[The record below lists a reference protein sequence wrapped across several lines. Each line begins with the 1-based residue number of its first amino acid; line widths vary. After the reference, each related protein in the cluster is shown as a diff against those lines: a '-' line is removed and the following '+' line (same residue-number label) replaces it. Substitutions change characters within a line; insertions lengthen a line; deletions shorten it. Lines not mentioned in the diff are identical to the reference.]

1 MQLYSGGVSTDLARN
16 CGIILVRM
24 KVRRCMRIKS
34 FDELTIQD
42 NFIFQKVMLK
52 KSICKAVLERLLDI
66 PIKDIVYIQEEKT
79 LDVSLETK
87 SIRLDVYVNDD
98 SGTVFNIEM
107 QTSKDMEELVK
118 RTRFYQSI
126 LDMYHLQKGQKYMI
140 LNDLYII
147 FICTFPVF
155 TGNRHKYTFK
165 NVCMEE
171 HDILLNDGATK
182 LFLSTKGKMDDISK
196 PLQRFL
202 DYVDG
207 HAASDDLLRDIESA
221 VDEAKHCEAWRE
233 EYSMLSMDHYTY
245 WKEGVA
251 EGRAEGLVEGENL
264 GKAKAKTEVVVQM
277 LRENISMQMIAK
289 ITNLT
294 LKEINE
300 IGKAHGLI

>member
-1 MQLYSGGVSTDLARN
+1 MYRYINLESN
-16 CGIILVRM
+16 CGILLVRM

-52 KSICKAVLERLLDI
+52 KPICKAVLERLLDI
-66 PIKDIVYIQEEKT
+66 SIKDIVYIHEEKT

-87 SIRLDVYVNDD
+87 SVRLDVYVNDD
-98 SGTVFNIEM
+98 KGTVFNIEM

-126 LDMYHLQKGQKYMI
+126 LDMYHLQKGQKYMT
-140 LNDLYII
+140 LNDSYII

-165 NVCMEE
+165 NVCLEE

-207 HAASDDLLRDIESA
+207 HTASDDLLRDIESA

-245 WKEGVA
+245 WKEGVT
-251 EGRAEGLVEGENL
+251 EGIEQGIAQGIEQGIAQGSAI
-264 GKAKAKTEVVVQM
+264 AKVEVVVQM
-277 LRENISMQMIAK
+277 LKKEMSLDMIIE
-289 ITNLT
+289 ITNFT
-294 LKEINE
+294 AEEIIE
-300 IGKAHGLI
+300 IGKSHGLL